1 MTQKT
6 TGPPGR
12 PILPPEAEDEI
23 LNTLFTNM
31 RISSGEIAAIL
42 KKHNV
47 SGDTE
52 LLQDR
57 YRKQLGQRLM
67 ASIRD
72 EQGRRE
78 VLARGSEYI
87 VLECCNDRQ
96 ALQAI
101 RRRIQSQMNGLEV
114 SSMKVGGRIHVL
126 ERFLARFSGSSPGSE
141 RRADHG
147 PERNAPGDPGVSRRL
162 CPPGNHTEGAGSSA
176 KGSGKERTGV
186 PAPQRRLQRG
196 PAPGKFFRE
205 KVGCPA
211 SRVGRLLPKAVLPG
225 GDDPVL

>member
-23 LNTLFTNM
+23 LTALFANM

-42 KKHNV
+42 KKHHV
-47 SGDTE
+47 SGDMDV
-52 LLQDR
+52 LQDR

-114 SSMKVGGRIHVL
+114 SSMKVGGRIRVL
-126 ERFLARFSGSSPGSE
+126 DRFLARF
-141 RRADHG
+141 RK
-147 PERNAPGDPGVSRRL
+147 
-162 CPPGNHTEGAGSSA
+162 AG
-176 KGSGKERTGV
+176 
-186 PAPQRRLQRG
+186 
-196 PAPGKFFRE
+196 
-205 KVGCPA
+205 
-211 SRVGRLLPKAVLPG
+211 
-225 GDDPVL
+225 

>member
-12 PILPPEAEDEI
+12 PILSPEAEDEI
-23 LNTLFTNM
+23 LTALFANM

-42 KKHNV
+42 KKHHV
-47 SGDTE
+47 SGDMDV
-52 LLQDR
+52 LQDR

-126 ERFLARFSGSSPGSE
+126 ERFLARF
-141 RRADHG
+141 RK
-147 PERNAPGDPGVSRRL
+147 
-162 CPPGNHTEGAGSSA
+162 AG
-176 KGSGKERTGV
+176 
-186 PAPQRRLQRG
+186 
-196 PAPGKFFRE
+196 
-205 KVGCPA
+205 
-211 SRVGRLLPKAVLPG
+211 
-225 GDDPVL
+225 

>member
-52 LLQDR
+52 LLQAR
-57 YRKQLGQRLM
+57 YRTPLGQRRM

-126 ERFLARFSGSSPGSE
+126 ERFLARF
-141 RRADHG
+141 RK
-147 PERNAPGDPGVSRRL
+147 
-162 CPPGNHTEGAGSSA
+162 AG
-176 KGSGKERTGV
+176 
-186 PAPQRRLQRG
+186 
-196 PAPGKFFRE
+196 
-205 KVGCPA
+205 
-211 SRVGRLLPKAVLPG
+211 
-225 GDDPVL
+225 